1 MRRSR
6 LGMAITALALAA
18 AMAACGD
25 DDEDQG
31 GGSEAAAKPRV
42 VRIGLTE
49 SGFEVPKTVPA
60 GVARIEFTNSARGM
74 HSAQLGYADGGHT
87 GREALQQ
94 AGAWAEGGKP
104 LPGWAHTAGGTGR
117 TPSGETV
124 TVTQDLPPGSYFV
137 LDVET
142 EEEVAA
148 FFEVTAPKGEAELP
162 ETPARIE
169 AVDYS
174 FESTGLTAGRGQ
186 VLVENTGDEP
196 HFVEAAPLTE
206 GSTIA
211 DVRRFIRTEKGR
223 PPVDFERSFSTAVID
238 GGLSQVVELDF
249 ERGDYALLCFV
260 PDRAGG
266 PPHALKGMISQ
277 ATVR

>member
-6 LGMAITALALAA
+6 LGIVITALALAA

-25 DDEDQG
+25 DEEQG

-42 VRIGLTE
+42 VRIELTE
-49 SGFEVPKTVPA
+49 SGFEVPKTVPG
-60 GVARIEFTNSARGM
+60 GVVRIEFTNSAPGM
-74 HSAQLGYADGGHT
+74 HSAQLGYADEGHT
-87 GREALQQ
+87 AQEALES
-94 AGAWAEGGKP
+94 ASAWAERGAP
-104 LPGWAHTAGGTGR
+104 LPDWAHTAGGTGR
-117 TPSGETV
+117 TPSGATV
-124 TVTQDLPPGSYFV
+124 SVTQELSPGRYFV
-137 LDVET
+137 LDVEA
-142 EEEVAA
+142 EEEVAS
-148 FFEVTAPKGEAELP
+148 FFEVTAAEGEAELP

-169 AVDYS
+169 AIDYS
-174 FESTGLTAGRGQ
+174 FESTGLTAGAGR
-186 VLVENTGDEP
+186 VLVENTGGEP

-223 PPVDFERSFSTAVID
+223 PPADFERSFSTAVID
-238 GGLSQVVELDF
+238 GGLGQVVELDF